1 MRKQQNITHY
11 QKKRQLAEFSLEMTE
26 VFEQTRILNNYNCD
40 RSPRCGS
47 PWDHI
52 PVNLR
57 KGHSGEEIIKKQLV
71 VKETAI

>member
-40 RSPRCGS
+40 
-47 PWDHI
+47 
-52 PVNLR
+52 
-57 KGHSGEEIIKKQLV
+57 Q
-71 VKETAI
+71 